1 MKKVVTLLL
10 VLAVMFS
17 CLPLGMVSYAEDAY
31 TRPEFSGMQWL
42 DPTNLGKFGI
52 NESRD
57 WKAGQVFDG
66 VYGQVYGGS
75 NNFYEN
81 ETRNG
86 SGAVGLDLGEGN
98 VQFVRKIRYLPR
110 YNFADRLNGAVFE
123 GSNSAKDAADYKPI
137 TKPLSGH
144 GYKNNDLKN
153 DRGQTGGED
162 HPNGWFEIDADTG
175 YNAYRYLRLGR
186 TNEEKATALN
196 VTEIEFY
203 VATGA
208 DYIASRA
215 AYEISKEVKTPGNSS
230 QAVVKIPAL
239 SVEEAANYNASF
251 EVMEGEAV
259 IDTVAGTI
267 TYTPSAAEDLTA
279 KIKVAVT
286 NKSNP
291 SDSRT
296 FEIPVTIKRQAKNM
310 TKVNANMFQDTF
322 SSSGGVDQRWI
333 VDGNLGE
340 IDGQDRN
347 IFEDSNK
354 TRDHYVGIDLT
365 MRDGNDKKFIRKI
378 RYLPR
383 YNYADRLLGA
393 VFQGSNAVKTEG
405 ETDNNAPRHYDE
417 YENITEPL
425 SGHVKSVDKNING
438 GPNGWFEIDLFDN
451 IDAYKYIRLWRSK
464 ELVNNMPNNAGN
476 GALNVTEIELYMAS
490 GADHIASLV
499 ASRIGKV
506 IPRPADGSSV
516 TEKTVTD
523 LKAGTDGY
531 TVTYTAE
538 GDGVSIDTANK
549 ITFTHSD
556 KADSKAMITVTATSD
571 DGTDT
576 RTIALPVTIKQNI
589 DEAGM
594 LDYDKEQIDAAFKAA
609 AGAESHVIS
618 GYMDLPTETKYGS
631 TVTWAVSGDDV
642 DKVTLENN
650 RLTSKDKDKTTAS
663 VTLAATVKLGET
675 SETLAY
681 NVTVNSGLQV
691 QYKFGAESVDEA
703 AGTVKNTGFNINI
716 GTATFEKGATALTD
730 AGAVYLKR
738 LKNRNNTAHVKM
750 PKDIVAN
757 ITGDYT
763 FSITMYNDNADG
775 WPFYI
780 GNSSQGSNTPWFG
793 IQYTGKYIFDSTGNK
808 RDGEYQIDPNVGN
821 NRYSGQWTNIVLS
834 YSGETMTM
842 YVNGE
847 NKGSVNIPYKLSEKF
862 SNQQGDSWNLLGAT
876 GWDNGGFNGL
886 ITDFRIYSRALSA
899 EEAKAVSDSKPAISN
914 YAEWK
919 AVAECKNALTLEKTT
934 GVKQD
939 ITLPAPPEGNTSTV
953 SWKSSD
959 TSVISDNGVIKKN
972 ADGGETATLT
982 ATIKNGAASTTKE
995 FNITLGKG
1003 GNAEKLAE
1011 ADLAWLN
1018 AYNFN
1023 EHTVEGEDYIIM
1035 TLPVAAP
1042 NESVLTW
1049 TYDKKGIG
1057 DDGSALTKNDD
1068 GTVRLFVWKS
1078 GFEALNGTLAATIT
1092 NTINAEGNPATKE
1105 YTKNVTADKLDK
1117 IFIPVSAEAVSG
1129 SAEINSTRGLLTT
1142 KSGKIYLKFDVSGV
1156 QNKIGTDKQIT
1167 KAELQVHT
1175 SISREPSPVIIR
1187 EVENGDW
1194 NHGDKL
1200 GTEGG
1205 TPVPGDVEPAYVGN
1219 GIMRYQTGRYD
1230 ITHALLTGFGSDTTA
1245 YTLSITNNSNKPND
1259 WPDNNTG
1266 IVSKN
1271 NEKEPQ
1277 NWARLVLTLANSGKE
1292 NVPEEYTK
1300 INGAEY
1306 TTAITELASKTLAVG
1321 ASTALPEPPSVM
1333 VPNPAYGTEDAAEDT
1348 PKTIE
1353 SKGSWYASNATINGN
1368 SMTITNKDE
1377 DVILGLW
1384 LNGYVKC
1391 FTLAH
1396 DKFVD
1401 YQYQK
1406 EDVENGIKLKKAD
1419 NAGNAF
1425 LYTAVYEGNRVV
1437 SVICTNLS
1445 DATWTNNTYAVAA
1458 PSGVLQNQTVKYYL
1472 WNKNLTPYLPSF

>member
-1 MKKVVTLLL
+1 MKKVMTLLL
-10 VLAVMFS
+10 VLAIMFS
-17 CLPLGMVSYAEDAY
+17 CLPLGMVSYAEEAY
-31 TRPEFSGMQWL
+31 ARPEFSGMQWL
-42 DPTNLGKFGI
+42 DPADLGKFGI

-66 VYGQVYGGS
+66 FYGQVYGGS

-110 YNFADRLNGAVFE
+110 YSFAERLNGAVFE

-137 TKPLSGH
+137 TKPLSEH
-144 GYKNNDLKN
+144 VKSTDKNIN
-153 DRGQTGGED
+153 GG
-162 HPNGWFEIDADTG
+162 PNSWFEINADAG

-230 QAVVKIPAL
+230 QAVIKIPAL

-251 EVMEGEAV
+251 EVMEGAAV
-259 IDTVAGTI
+259 IDTAAGTI

-286 NKSNP
+286 NRSNL
-291 SDSRT
+291 SDSKT
-296 FEIPVTIKRQAKNM
+296 FEVPVTIKRQAKNM
-310 TKVNANMFQDTF
+310 TKVHANMYQDTF
-322 SSSGGVDQRWI
+322 SSSGREDQRWI

-340 IDGQDRN
+340 IDDEGRN
-347 IFEDSNK
+347 IFEDNNNN
-354 TRDHYVGIDLT
+354 RDHYVGIDLT

-383 YNYADRLLGA
+383 YNFADRLLGA

-405 ETDNNAPRHYDE
+405 ETDDNAPRHYDE
-417 YENITEPL
+417 YENITKPL
-425 SGHVKSVDKNING
+425 SGHVKSKDKNING

-464 ELVNNMPNNAGN
+464 DLVNNMPNDAGN

-506 IPRPADGSSV
+506 IPRPADGSGV

-538 GDGVSIDTANK
+538 GDGVRIGTENK

-556 KADSKAMITVTATSD
+556 EADSKATITVTATSD

-594 LDYDKEQIDAAFKAA
+594 VDYDKEQIDAAFKAT
-609 AGAESHVIS
+609 AGATEHVIS

-631 TVTWAVSGDDV
+631 TVTWTVSGEDDEKG
-642 DKVTLENN
+642 KVTVENN

-663 VTLAATVKLGET
+663 VTLTAAVQLGKT
-675 SETLAY
+675 SRTLTY
-681 NVTVNSGLQV
+681 KVTVNSGLQV

-703 AGTVKNTGFNINI
+703 AGTVANTGFNTDI
-716 GTATFEKGATALTD
+716 GKATFEKGATALTGAD
-730 AGAVYLKR
+730 AVYLKR
-738 LKNRNNTAHVKM
+738 LQNRNNTAHVKM

-808 RDGEYQIDPNVGN
+808 RDGEYQIDPKVGN
-821 NRYSGQWTNIVLS
+821 DRYSGRWTNIVLS

-886 ITDFRIYSRALSA
+886 ITDFRIYSRALTA
-899 EEAKAVSDSKPAISN
+899 EEAKAVSDDKPTISN

-919 AVAECKNALTLEKTT
+919 AVAECKNALTLENTT

-939 ITLPAPPEGNTSTV
+939 ITLPKPPEGNTSDV
-953 SWKSSD
+953 SWKSSN
-959 TSVISDNGVIKKN
+959 TSVISDTGVIKKN

-982 ATIKNGAASTTKE
+982 ATITNGAASTTKE
-995 FNITLGKG
+995 FNITLGMG
-1003 GNAEKLAE
+1003 GSAEKLAE

-1018 AYNFN
+1018 AYDFSKD
-1023 EHTVEGEDYIIM
+1023 TVEGEDYIIM

-1049 TYDKKGIG
+1049 TYDEKGIG
-1057 DDGSALTKNDD
+1057 EDGSALTKNGD

-1078 GFEALNGTLAATIT
+1078 GFEALNGTLKAVIT
-1092 NTINAEGNPATKE
+1092 NTSGAAGTMATKV
-1105 YTKNVTADKLDK
+1105 YTKKVTADKLDE
-1117 IFIPVSAEAVSG
+1117 IFIPVSAEAISG
-1129 SAEINSTRGLLTT
+1129 SAKIDRTHGLLTT

-1156 QNKIGTDKQIT
+1156 QDKIGADKQIV

-1187 EVENGDW
+1187 EVENGVW

-1277 NWARLVLTLANSGKE
+1277 NWARLVLTLADSGE
-1292 NVPEEYTK
+1292 GNVPVEYTK
-1300 INGAEY
+1300 INGEAY
-1306 TTAITELASKTLAVG
+1306 TEAITELASKTLAVG
-1321 ASTALPEPPSVM
+1321 VSAALPAPPSVT
-1333 VPNPAYGTEDAAEDT
+1333 VPNPAYGTEDAAEE
-1348 PKTIE
+1348 IE
-1353 SKGSWYASNATINGN
+1353 INGSWYTSNAEIDKDNN
-1368 SMTITNKDE
+1368 IIITNKDE

-1391 FTLAH
+1391 FKLDH
-1396 DKFVD
+1396 RQFVD
-1401 YQYQK
+1401 YQYKK
-1406 EDVENGIKLKKAD
+1406 EDTANGIKLTKAD
-1419 NAGNAF
+1419 NAGKAF
-1425 LYTAVYEGNRVV
+1425 LYTAVYEGNKAVYITR
-1437 SVICTNLS
+1437 TDLS
-1445 DATWTNNTYAVAA
+1445 NETWTNNTYEVTA
-1458 PSGVLQNQTVKYYL
+1458 PSNVMTNQTVKYYL
-1472 WNKNLTPYLPSF
+1472 WNENLVPYL

>member
-1 MKKVVTLLL
+1 MKKVMTLLL
-10 VLAVMFS
+10 VLAIMFS
-17 CLPLGMVSYAEDAY
+17 CLPLGMVSYAEEAY
-31 TRPEFSGMQWL
+31 ARPEFSGMQWL
-42 DPTNLGKFGI
+42 DPADLGKFGI

-66 VYGQVYGGS
+66 FYGQVYGGS

-110 YNFADRLNGAVFE
+110 YSFAERLNGAVFE

-137 TKPLSGH
+137 TKPLS
-144 GYKNNDLKN
+144 
-153 DRGQTGGED
+153 E
-162 HPNGWFEIDADTG
+162 
-175 YNAYRYLRLGR
+175 
-186 TNEEKATALN
+186 
-196 VTEIEFY
+196 
-203 VATGA
+203 
-208 DYIASRA
+208 
-215 AYEISKEVKTPGNSS
+215 
-230 QAVVKIPAL
+230 
-239 SVEEAANYNASF
+239 
-251 EVMEGEAV
+251 
-259 IDTVAGTI
+259 
-267 TYTPSAAEDLTA
+267 
-279 KIKVAVT
+279 
-286 NKSNP
+286 
-291 SDSRT
+291 
-296 FEIPVTIKRQAKNM
+296 
-310 TKVNANMFQDTF
+310 
-322 SSSGGVDQRWI
+322 
-333 VDGNLGE
+333 
-340 IDGQDRN
+340 
-347 IFEDSNK
+347 
-354 TRDHYVGIDLT
+354 
-365 MRDGNDKKFIRKI
+365 
-378 RYLPR
+378 
-383 YNYADRLLGA
+383 
-393 VFQGSNAVKTEG
+393 
-405 ETDNNAPRHYDE
+405 
-417 YENITEPL
+417 
-425 SGHVKSVDKNING
+425 HVKSTDKNING

-506 IPRPADGSSV
+506 IPRPADGSGV

-538 GDGVSIDTANK
+538 GDGVSIDAENK

-556 KADSKAMITVTATSD
+556 EADSKATITVTATSD

-594 LDYDKEQIDAAFKAA
+594 VDYDKEQIDAAFKAT
-609 AGAESHVIS
+609 AGATEHVIS

-631 TVTWAVSGDDV
+631 TVTWTVSGDSAGQV
-642 DKVTLENN
+642 VLENN
-650 RLTSKDKDKTTAS
+650 RITSKATNKEHAN
-663 VTLAATVKLGET
+663 VTLTATV
-675 SETLAY
+675 TLSNESKTLTYDAS
-681 NVTVNSGLQV
+681 VNSGLQV

-703 AGTVKNTGFNINI
+703 AGTVVNTGFNTDI
-716 GTATFEKGATALTD
+716 GTATLENGATALKD
-730 AGAVYLKR
+730 AGAVYLK
-738 LKNRNNTAHVKM
+738 NINTGQNTSHVKM
-750 PKDIVAN
+750 PPNIVAN

-763 FSITMYNDNADG
+763 ISVMMYKEGDNG

-780 GNSSQGSNTPWFG
+780 SNSVQASNNPWFG
-793 IQYTGKYIFDSTGNK
+793 ILNNGKYIFNTQG
-808 RDGEYQIDPNVGN
+808 GN
-821 NRYSGQWTNIVLS
+821 NGNIDIVPGSNFKDQWTNIVLS

-847 NKGSVNIPYKLSEKF
+847 SKGSKVIPFKLSEKF
-862 SNQQGDSWNLLGAT
+862 AGQPNDAWNFLGAS
-876 GWDNGGFNGL
+876 GWGRDQGYTGL

-919 AVAECKNALTLEKTT
+919 AVAECKNALALENTT

-939 ITLPAPPEGNTSTV
+939 ITLPKSPAGNTSTV

-959 TSVISDNGVIKKN
+959 TSVISDTGVIKKN

-995 FNITLGKG
+995 FNITLGMG
-1003 GNAEKLAE
+1003 GSAEKLAE

-1018 AYNFN
+1018 AYDFSKD
-1023 EHTVEGEDYIIM
+1023 TVEGEDYIIM

-1049 TYDKKGIG
+1049 TYDEKGIG
-1057 DDGSALTKNDD
+1057 EDGSALTANGD

-1078 GFEALNGTLAATIT
+1078 GFEALNGTLKAVIT
-1092 NTINAEGNPATKE
+1092 NTSGAAGTMATKV
-1105 YTKNVTADKLDK
+1105 YTKKVTADKLDK
-1117 IFIPVSAEAVSG
+1117 IFIPVSAEAISG
-1129 SAEINSTRGLLTT
+1129 SAEIHHTHGLLTT

-1156 QNKIGTDKQIT
+1156 QNKIGADKQIV

-1194 NHGDKL
+1194 NHEDKL
-1200 GTEGG
+1200 GTVGG

-1271 NEKEPQ
+1271 NTNEPQ
-1277 NWARLVLTLANSGKE
+1277 NWARLVLTLADSGE
-1292 NVPEEYTK
+1292 GNVPVEYTK
-1300 INGAEY
+1300 ITGVEY

-1333 VPNPAYGTEDAAEDT
+1333 VPNPAYGTEGADEDT
-1348 PKTIE
+1348 PKEIAV
-1353 SKGSWYASNATINGN
+1353 KGSWYASNATINGN

-1391 FTLAH
+1391 FMLDH
-1396 DKFVD
+1396 RQFVD
-1401 YQYQK
+1401 YQYKK
-1406 EDVENGIKLKKAD
+1406 EDTANGIKLTKAD
-1419 NAGNAF
+1419 NAGKAF
-1425 LYTAVYEGNRVV
+1425 LYTAVYEGNKAVYITR
-1437 SVICTNLS
+1437 TDLS
-1445 DATWTNNTYAVAA
+1445 NETWTNNTYEVTA
-1458 PSGVLQNQTVKYYL
+1458 PSDVMPNQTVKYYL
-1472 WNKNLTPYLPSF
+1472 WNENLMPYLPGF